1 MSYRLRNIRNAPLRR
16 AAEKGDRLRKIIIIS
31 SNNTGH
37 GHTSIT
43 TSLLE
48 QFTNYPDV
56 EVKVVQGF
64 RLISQAAQKASGLYG
79 PMTRY
84 SKDL

>member
-1 MSYRLRNIRNAPLRR
+1 M
-16 AAEKGDRLRKIIIIS
+16 RKIIIIS

-64 RLISQAAQKASGLYG
+64 RLISQAAQKASACTAL
-79 PMTRY
+79 
-84 SKDL
+84 